1 LFLFPSSFKMKHLGP
16 FCRAFPQAK
25 AWVAPRQWSWPINL
39 PVQFFGIFP
48 AGRLTKEAAD
58 PASEKAVPWLDEIDH
73 KPFASSVGIGP
84 YSEVA
89 FFHKKSRALLVTD
102 AVVQVPRNPPA
113 VVEED
118 ALLEAGGPLPAAVAA
133 FSAGP
138 PGSPPPPSPPEDPAQ
153 RAALGWKRMALQI
166 LFFVPGDLGR
176 PQRSFDALAGRMI
189 VSPVLRKLVFGN
201 AKAEALAWVDEIC
214 RDWPRFSRI
223 LPCHFEAPIRAG
235 PRELRAAFSFLE
247 EEGEG
252 AGGVEAST
260 SGGRSEEKEEGEG
273 EGKGNGGGGGVG
285 ALFGGLFSAVSKNA
299 SAIKVGGG
307 AVPFDPA
314 DMRALD
320 GLSGS
325 LKTTGVLNK

>member
-1 LFLFPSSFKMKHLGP
+1 M
-16 FCRAFPQAK
+16 
-25 AWVAPRQWSWPINL
+25 
-39 PVQFFGIFP
+39 
-48 AGRLTKEAAD
+48 
-58 PASEKAVPWLDEIDH
+58 PWLAEIDH

-89 FFHKKSRALLVTD
+89 FYHKRTRTLLVTD
-102 AVVQVPRNPPA
+102 AVVQVPRTAPA
-113 VVEED
+113 VVEEE

-138 PGSPPPPSPPEDPAQ
+138 PGSPPPPPPPAAPAQ

-176 PQRSFDALAGRMI
+176 PERSFDALAGKMI

-201 AKAEALAWVDEIC
+201 ARREALAWVDEIC
-214 RDWPRFSRI
+214 SDWPKFNKI

-247 EEGEG
+247 EGEEGEG
-252 AGGVEAST
+252 AVAAST
-260 SGGRSEEKEEGEG
+260 SGRERGGEEEEE
-273 EGKGNGGGGGVG
+273 EEAGKSKAGSSPG
-285 ALFGGLFSAVSKNA
+285 ALLGGLFSALSK
-299 SAIKVGGG
+299 SSPIKVGGGGGG

-320 GLSGS
+320 GLSGW

>member
-1 LFLFPSSFKMKHLGP
+1 MTTTEKRKLKKTSSGP
-16 FCRAFPQAK
+16 FCRAFPEAK

-48 AGRLTKEAAD
+48 AGRLTEEAAD
-58 PASEKAVPWLDEIDH
+58 PQSDAAVPWLAEIDH

-89 FFHKKSRALLVTD
+89 FYHKKSKTLLVTD
-102 AVVQVPRNPPA
+102 AVVQVPRTAPA
-113 VVEED
+113 VVEEG

-138 PGSPPPPSPPEDPAQ
+138 PGSPPPPPPPASPAQ

-176 PQRSFDALAGRMI
+176 PERSFDALAGKMI

-201 AKAEALAWVDEIC
+201 AKSEALAWVDEIC
-214 RDWPRFSRI
+214 RDWPRFNRI
-223 LPCHFEAPIRAG
+223 LPCHFDAPIRAG
-235 PRELRAAFSFLE
+235 PRELRAEFSFLE
-247 EEGEG
+247 EEAMAAEG
-252 AGGVEAST
+252 GGAAAST
-260 SGGRSEEKEEGEG
+260 SGREKGETTA
-273 EGKGNGGGGGVG
+273 GGGRGGGPG
-285 ALFGGLFSAVSKNA
+285 ALLGGLFSALSKG
-299 SAIKVGGG
+299 SPIKGGGGG

>member
-1 LFLFPSSFKMKHLGP
+1 M
-16 FCRAFPQAK
+16 
-25 AWVAPRQWSWPINL
+25 

-48 AGRLTKEAAD
+48 AGRLTEEAAD
-58 PASEKAVPWLDEIDH
+58 PSSENAVPWLDEIDH

-89 FFHKKSRALLVTD
+89 FFHKKSKTLLVTD
-102 AVVQVPRNPPA
+102 AVVQVPKTPPA
-113 VVEED
+113 VVEEG

-138 PGSPPPPSPPEDPAQ
+138 PGSPPPPPPPEDPAR

-176 PQRSFDALAGRMI
+176 PERSFDALAGKLI

-201 AKAEALAWVDEIC
+201 ARPEALAWVDEIC

-247 EEGEG
+247 EE
-252 AGGVEAST
+252 
-260 SGGRSEEKEEGEG
+260 EEEEEGEG
-273 EGKGNGGGGGVG
+273 EGAKGMEASTSGKSSSKGEEKDNNGGGGLG
-285 ALFGGLFSAVSKNA
+285 ALFGGLFSAVSRSSPIFKG
-299 SAIKVGGG
+299 GGG